1 MNTMSVRR
9 WSMRVSLIAALS
21 TMAGCAALVTPNF
34 TQQLTELR
42 TGDYELD
49 PEHAYLH
56 FKIEHLGLSTVVGRF
71 NRVRATLDF
80 DPSDIGQMKLD
91 GVVEMSSL
99 DMNNSELEELLQESR
114 WFDVARFP
122 EATFQT
128 TGVTVPS
135 NVTSTANTQNK
146 NAEPTLLKVAGE
158 FTLKGVTREIV
169 LDVKFKGGADNILT
183 GKYTLGFSARGS
195 LKRSDFGVDAWPA
208 LVADD
213 VFIEL
218 DGEFQATR

>member
-1 MNTMSVRR
+1 
-9 WSMRVSLIAALS
+9 
-21 TMAGCAALVTPNF
+21 MAGCAALVTPNF

-80 DPSDIGQMKLD
+80 DPNAIGQMKLD
-91 GVVEMSSL
+91 GVVDMSSL
-99 DMNNSELEELLQESR
+99 DMNNSELEELLQGPR
-114 WFDVARFP
+114 WFDVGRFP

-128 TGVTVPS
+128 TGVTVPG
-135 NVTSTANTQNK
+135 NVTSAENTQNG